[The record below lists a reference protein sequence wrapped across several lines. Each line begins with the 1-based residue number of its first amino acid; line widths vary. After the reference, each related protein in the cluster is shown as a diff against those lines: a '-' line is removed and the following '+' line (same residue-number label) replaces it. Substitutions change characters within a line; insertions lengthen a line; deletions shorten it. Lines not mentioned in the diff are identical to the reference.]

1 MKSWGLGHV
10 ILDLD
15 QLKEL
20 VPIND
25 RDAMLARLRAFPEEE
40 YEDDEA

>member
-1 MKSWGLGHV
+1 V
-10 ILDLD
+10 VLDLD
-15 QLKEL
+15 DLEAL
-20 VPIND
+20 VSIKD

>member
-1 MKSWGLGHV
+1 V
-10 ILDLD
+10 VLDLD
-15 QLKEL
+15 DLEA
-20 VPIND
+20 IND